1 MDRLAT
7 SALSALLLSFLTALT
22 LALSFAAMAPQAA
35 ASALA
40 TLVVG
45 TALLWPFAFGAHA
58 IATRWL
64 GVTPTPLLDAM
75 VGRGGLRYAALRVPL
90 GGLYA
95 VPAAALGLGL
105 VAFIPYEV
113 NSPEGVPFAGLS
125 AAATL
130 VANLQVVVEEI
141 IFRLVLFFPLIAL
154 LGARRVSRLR
164 WPWQLWAAILV
175 TDVLFALAHLGIAAQ
190 IGMDARDY
198 LVVSLVQ
205 KGLVAGTIFGVVA
218 WRYGLEAAVY
228 AHYTH
233 NVLIMLVAAL
243 LP

>member
-1 MDRLAT
+1 MASLAT
-7 SALSALLLSFLTALT
+7 SALSALLLSFLTAL
-22 LALSFAAMAPQAA
+22 ALSFVAMAPEAA
-35 ASALA
+35 IAALP
-40 TLVVG
+40 TLLVG
-45 TALLWPFAFGAHA
+45 TALLWPFAFGAHYVA
-58 IATRWL
+58 SRWV
-64 GVTPTPLLDAM
+64 GVTPTPMLDAI
-75 VGRGGLRYAALRVPL
+75 VGRGGLQYAALRVPL

-95 VPAAALGLGL
+95 VPAAALGLGV

-130 VANLQVVVEEI
+130 VANLQIVVEEL

-154 LGARRVSRLR
+154 LGARGVSRTR
-164 WPWQLWAAILV
+164 WPWQLWAAIAV
-175 TDVLFALAHLGIAAQ
+175 TDVLFAWAHVGIAAQ
-190 IGMDARDY
+190 IGMDPGEY

-205 KGLVAGTIFGVVA
+205 KGLIAGTVFGVVA
-218 WRYGLEAAVY
+218 WRYGLEAAMY

-243 LP
+243 VS